1 MALPD
6 TYTFRWGEGQI
17 SGFLSAALGMLG
29 VLTVL
34 CFRFPNLLTF
44 PDLHRQYDPE
54 LMRLALGVGL
64 FMSMALA
71 LANFCIGRYR
81 TLGYIGMGGTAL
93 AMVLGGVWSSPTS
106 SFGLGVPI
114 GLDWF
119 ILDLLASALLFIP
132 LERAWVLRRDQP
144 ILRSQWRLDVQYFAL
159 VHLLVSL
166 IIIISAGTVSR
177 LFSWSLNS
185 PVQAFFSGLPL
196 WVQFPLIVLVADLAQ
211 YWSHRL
217 MHTVPF
223 LWRAHAIHHSS
234 EAMDWLASSRL
245 HIGEVI
251 ITRTCVLV
259 PVFVLGF
266 SRSRSCS
273 MWSTSA
279 SMRSSCMPTCASPSA
294 PCGMCSSRRRSI
306 TGTIPMTRRR
316 PTPTSRCISPSLTAF
331 SAPIIIRRSGRP
343 PMASRPSACRTA
355 CSGNS
360 SIPCSRSRACA
371 VRPAPARRPDG
382 ETAQGSDRDS
392 ALAVGRR
399 EPLGENRHRSRTPD
413 RYAVLNPLPG
423 RR

>member
-1 MALPD
+1 MTLPD

-29 VLTVL
+29 VLAVL

-64 FMSMALA
+64 FASMALA
-71 LANFCIGRYR
+71 LVNFCIGRYR
-81 TLGYIGMGGTAL
+81 TLGYIGMGATAL
-93 AMVLGGVWSSPTS
+93 AMVLGGVWSSPTT
-106 SFGLGVPI
+106 SFGFGVPI

-132 LERAWVLRRDQP
+132 LERAWVLRREQP

-185 PVQAFFSGLPL
+185 PVQAFISGLPI
-196 WVQFPLIVLVADLAQ
+196 WVQFPLVVLVADLAQ

-223 LWRAHAIHHSS
+223 LWRVHAIHHSS

-266 SRSRSCS
+266 SQVVVLLYVVYIGLHAIFVHANVRFTFGPLRHVLVTPAFHHWHHSDDPAAANTNFAVHLPLIDRVFGTYHHPAQ
-273 MWSTSA
+273 WPA
-279 SMRSSCMPTCASPSA
+279 SYGIA
-294 PCGMCSSRRRSI
+294 PER
-306 TGTIPMTRRR
+306 
-316 PTPTSRCISPSLTAF
+316 L
-331 SAPIIIRRSGRP
+331 
-343 PMASRPSACRTA
+343 
-355 CSGNS
+355 
-360 SIPCSRSRACA
+360 
-371 VRPAPARRPDG
+371 PDG
-382 ETAQGSDRDS
+382 LLRQLLYPLQPLTRLRS
-392 ALAVGRR
+392 AAR
-399 EPLGENRHRSRTPD
+399 
-413 RYAVLNPLPG
+413 PG
-423 RR
+423 APS

>member
-29 VLTVL
+29 VLAVL

-54 LMRLALGVGL
+54 IMRLALGVGL
-64 FMSMALA
+64 FASMVLA
-71 LANFCIGRYR
+71 LVNFCIGRYR
-81 TLGYIGMGGTAL
+81 TLGYIGMGATGL

-106 SFGLGVPI
+106 SFGFGVPI

-132 LERAWVLRRDQP
+132 LERAWVLRREQP

-185 PVQAFFSGLPL
+185 PVQAFISGLPI

-217 MHTVPF
+217 MHTVPL
-223 LWRAHAIHHSS
+223 LWRVHAIHHSS

-245 HIGEVI
+245 HLGEVI

-266 SRSRSCS
+266 SQVAILLYVVYIGLHAIFVHANVRFTFGPLRHVLVTPAYHHWHHSDDPAAANTNFAVHLPLIDRVFGTYYHPAQWPASYGIAPERLPDGLLRQFLYPLQPLTHLRS
-273 MWSTSA
+273 
-279 SMRSSCMPTCASPSA
+279 
-294 PCGMCSSRRRSI
+294 
-306 TGTIPMTRRR
+306 
-316 PTPTSRCISPSLTAF
+316 TA
-331 SAPIIIRRSGRP
+331 
-343 PMASRPSACRTA
+343 RPS
-355 CSGNS
+355 
-360 SIPCSRSRACA
+360 
-371 VRPAPARRPDG
+371 
-382 ETAQGSDRDS
+382 
-392 ALAVGRR
+392 
-399 EPLGENRHRSRTPD
+399 EPS
-413 RYAVLNPLPG
+413 
-423 RR
+423 